1 MYSIA
6 PAEAPTST
14 EIWAAFAAL
23 RLLHDA
29 EDRLAAAEAVV
40 TGMVADAAWHNEG
53 LAARSLRDALGRL
66 HDAIRAEIVSV
77 QEQQGVARAAVR

>member
-6 PAEAPTST
+6 PAEAPAST

-29 EDRLAAAEAVV
+29 EDRLTAAEAVV
-40 TGMVADAAWHNEG
+40 TGIVADAAWRNEG
-53 LAARSLRDALGRL
+53 MAARSLREVVGLL

-77 QEQQGVARAAVR
+77 QEQQGIARAAVR